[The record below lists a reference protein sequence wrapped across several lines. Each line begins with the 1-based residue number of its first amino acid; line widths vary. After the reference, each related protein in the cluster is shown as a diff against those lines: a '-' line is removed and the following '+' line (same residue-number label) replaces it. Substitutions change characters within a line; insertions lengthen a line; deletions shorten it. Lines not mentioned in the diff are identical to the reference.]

1 LERKIQEYE
10 YEHQCSQTITDD
22 LKYGVLVTGQLAKQH
37 LMRTSWRLCTWGEA
51 RHELWGDRGWVGK
64 MCCKAPGGKY
74 MENQFRKVEEWKGF
88 VLNFWR
94 MPFQPNARSS
104 FFQLRIED
112 PVIFSGHEDGC
123 NTADG

>member
-22 LKYGVLVTGQLAKQH
+22 LKYGVLVTGQLAKQQ

-88 VLNFWR
+88 VLNFE
-94 MPFQPNARSS
+94 QSK
-104 FFQLRIED
+104 
-112 PVIFSGHEDGC
+112 SGKSRKVRGKKTSRKVEKY
-123 NTADG
+123 TF